1 MISGPSRSSVSREQ
15 DQQKFAC
22 GNVITGGDI
31 FLEIAILLQMV
42 IDLHTTMQEHTHAG
56 EQFVCQLLPGEF
68 MKFVETRDTLASRA
82 AVQALFTRARG
93 ARASSDI
100 V

>member
-1 MISGPSRSSVSREQ
+1 
-15 DQQKFAC
+15 
-22 GNVITGGDI
+22 
-31 FLEIAILLQMV
+31 
-42 IDLHTTMQEHTHAG
+42 MQEHTHAG

-68 MKFVETRDTLASRA
+68 MEFVNTRDTLASRA
-82 AVQALFTRARG
+82 AVQALLTRARG